1 MVPQTPTKNP
11 QIATVIAAANPQ
23 LILLPVIV
31 IDGEYLDVV
40 YFDNAHKA
48 PLQKSPCAG
57 RGKGGG
63 GNGGREIEQAP

>member
-23 LILLPVIV
+23 LILLPTIV

-40 YFDNAHKA
+40 YFDNAHK
-48 PLQKSPCAG
+48 PPFQKSPCAG
-57 RGKGGG
+57 REEWG
-63 GNGGREIEQAP
+63 GNGGRTGD